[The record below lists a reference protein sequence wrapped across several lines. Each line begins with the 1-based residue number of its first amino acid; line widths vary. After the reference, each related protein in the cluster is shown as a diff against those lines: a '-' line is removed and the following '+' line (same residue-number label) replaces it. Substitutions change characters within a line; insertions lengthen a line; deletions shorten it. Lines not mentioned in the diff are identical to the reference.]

1 MTTGASAQRMDRDG
15 GMMTMDRAEVRS
27 QRMESMET
35 RTVREPRTTG
45 TVTMDR
51 GASAYAPGQV
61 KKRTP
66 VARSARDLAP
76 GRSDR
81 IPPGQM
87 MQEDSKHPRSRP
99 LTLKDSGSGAF
110 GLRFF
115 LGYTQTP
122 RDPPPASSS
131 AVRFSCALAHLAQS

>member
-81 IPPGQM
+81 RPPGQM
-87 MQEDSKHPRSRP
+87 MQEDSNTRVRVRLRLRTQGAEP
-99 LTLKDSGSGAF
+99 SGSASF
-110 GLRFF
+110 WAI
-115 LGYTQTP
+115 P
-122 RDPPPASSS
+122 RRPAIRLLPLPS
-131 AVRFSCALAHLAQS
+131 ASRVR